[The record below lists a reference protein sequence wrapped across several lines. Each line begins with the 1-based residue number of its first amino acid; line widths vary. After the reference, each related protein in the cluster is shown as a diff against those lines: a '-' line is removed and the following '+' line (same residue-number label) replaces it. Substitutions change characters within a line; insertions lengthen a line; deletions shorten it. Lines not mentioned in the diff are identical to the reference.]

1 MKTRRMLSMAMAG
14 IMGLSLLAGCGN
26 SSGTGNGS
34 QDTQSS
40 AETEAA
46 AADTSSAASDTGTS
60 QAEGDSEVLE
70 DIAEITMVYMP
81 MGAIPSG
88 LQEVED
94 AINEITENEINVH
107 VDIQMIESGNY
118 DQQISL
124 MMSSSEKVD
133 LMLTLPIGS
142 SSYNNMANQKQFM
155 DISGLLE
162 EYGQDVLSTVGSLI
176 ESTTVDGSIYAV
188 PTYRTLVTSAYIVM
202 RTDVLED
209 LGLLE
214 KAQNMTSFTEYEE
227 ILAAVKSSEKWSYLA
242 GIVNSDVDGLCLPL
256 AGSYLGVDNF
266 SDATSYDQLGDLNK
280 IIAIDPEGS
289 DDTVRMNFDTPEYKA
304 MIDKMRDWYE
314 KGYVYEDAATTDDAA
329 ETLIKSNVGF
339 SYFVEGEIGIETS
352 KTAACGMPMTCV
364 KIVTHPI
371 STSSCTKFVWAVPNS
386 STEPE
391 AAVKFMNMMYTDS
404 RIENLLVW
412 GIEGRDYQ
420 VKDGVAYFMDGQDA
434 NSVAYQTADF
444 MFGNQF
450 LAYPWDGQSA
460 DFREVAKEEMDGAQ
474 ESKYL
479 GFSCDTTNIQNQ
491 LTAIANVISEFG
503 PSLESG
509 IAPEGTYEEF
519 IQKLYDSGA
528 QDIVDEYQR
537 QLDEW
542 LAEQE

>member
-1 MKTRRMLSMAMAG
+1 MKKSNIISMSMALMLG
-14 IMGLSLLAGCGN
+14 VSLVAGCGN
-26 SSGTGNGS
+26 SEGGQS
-34 QDTQSS
+34 QDAGTKSNASVGTEGNEDPGSS
-40 AETEAA
+40 
-46 AADTSSAASDTGTS
+46 SSAAASSSD
-60 QAEGDSEVLE
+60 E
-70 DIAEITMVYMP
+70 DMAEIKMVYMP
-81 MGAIPSG
+81 LGSMPKG

-94 AINEITENEINVH
+94 AINEITEAEINTH
-107 VDIQMIESGNY
+107 VDIDMIESGSY
-118 DQQISL
+118 DQQIGL
-124 MMSSSEKVD
+124 MMSSGEKLD

-155 DISGLLE
+155 DISSLLS
-162 EYGQDVLSTVGSLI
+162 EYGQGVLDTVGNLI
-176 ESTTVDGSIYAV
+176 EATTVDGKIYAV

-227 ILAAVKSSEKWSYLA
+227 ILEAIKNSDKWGNLA

-280 IIAIDPEGS
+280 IIAVDPSGS
-289 DDTVRMNFDTPEYKA
+289 DDTVKMNFATEEYKA

-314 KGYVYEDAATTDDAA
+314 KGYVYKDAATTEDPA
-329 ETLIKSNVGF
+329 EVLIKNNVGF
-339 SYFVEGEIGIETS
+339 SYFVEGEIGIEAS

-364 KIVTHPI
+364 KIETYPI
-371 STSSCTKFVWAVPNS
+371 STSSCTKFVWAVPNNA
-386 STEPE
+386 TEPE

-420 VKDGVAYFMDGQDA
+420 VKDGVATFVDGQDA

-450 LAYPWDGQSA
+450 LALPWEGQSA
-460 DFREVAKEEMDGAQ
+460 DFRDIAKEEMDSAS

-479 GFSCDTTNIQNQ
+479 GFSCDTSNIQNQ
-491 LTAIANVISEFG
+491 LSAIANVIAEYG

-509 IAPEGTYEEF
+509 IAEEGTLDEF
-519 IQKLYDSGA
+519 IEKLNSVGA
-528 QDIVDEYQR
+528 QDIVDEYQT
-537 QLDEW
+537 QLNEW
-542 LAEQE
+542 LADQQ

>member
-1 MKTRRMLSMAMAG
+1 MKKSNIISMSMALMLG
-14 IMGLSLLAGCGN
+14 VSLVAGCGN
-26 SSGTGNGS
+26 SEGGQS
-34 QDTQSS
+34 QDAGAAGTESS
-40 AETEAA
+40 ASAGTEGNTDTGASSSA
-46 AADTSSAASDTGTS
+46 AADVSD
-60 QAEGDSEVLE
+60 E
-70 DIAEITMVYMP
+70 DMAEIKMVYMP
-81 MGAIPSG
+81 LGSMPKG

-94 AINEITENEINVH
+94 AINEITEAEINTH
-107 VDIQMIESGNY
+107 VDIEMIESGSY
-118 DQQISL
+118 DQQIGL
-124 MMSSSEKVD
+124 MMSSGEKVD

-155 DISGLLE
+155 DISALLS
-162 EYGQDVLSTVGSLI
+162 EYGQGVLDTVGNLI
-176 ESTTVDGSIYAV
+176 EATTVDGKIYAV

-227 ILAAVKSSEKWSYLA
+227 ILEAVKSSEKWGNLA

-266 SDATSYDQLGDLNK
+266 ADASSYDQLGDLNK
-280 IIAIDPEGS
+280 IIAVDPSGS
-289 DDTVRMNFDTPEYKA
+289 DDTVKMNFATEEYKA

-314 KGYVYEDAATTDDAA
+314 KGYVYKDAATTEDSA
-329 ETLIKSNVGF
+329 EILIKNNVGF
-339 SYFVEGEIGIETS
+339 SYFVEGEIGIESS

-364 KIVTHPI
+364 KIETHPI
-371 STSSCTKFVWAVPNS
+371 STSSCTKFVWAVPNNA
-386 STEPE
+386 TEPE

-420 VKDGVAYFMDGQDA
+420 VKDGVATFMDGQDA

-450 LAYPWDGQSA
+450 LALPWDGQSA
-460 DFREVAKEEMDGAQ
+460 DFRDIAKEEMDSAT

-479 GFSCDTTNIQNQ
+479 GFSCDTSNIQNQ
-491 LTAIANVISEFG
+491 LSAVANVIAEYG

-509 IAPEGTYEEF
+509 IAEEGTLDEF
-519 IQKLYDSGA
+519 IEKLNSVGA
-528 QDIVDEYQR
+528 QDIVDEYQT
-537 QLDEW
+537 QLNEW
-542 LAEQE
+542 LENQQ

>member
-1 MKTRRMLSMAMAG
+1 M
-14 IMGLSLLAGCGN
+14 
-26 SSGTGNGS
+26 
-34 QDTQSS
+34 
-40 AETEAA
+40 
-46 AADTSSAASDTGTS
+46 
-60 QAEGDSEVLE
+60 
-70 DIAEITMVYMP
+70 AEITMIYMP
-81 MGAIPSG
+81 LGSMPKG

-94 AINEITENEINVH
+94 AINAITEAEINTH
-107 VDIQMIESGNY
+107 VDIQMIESGSY
-118 DQQISL
+118 DQQIGL
-124 MMSSSEKVD
+124 MMSSGEKVD

-155 DISGLLE
+155 DISALLK
-162 EYGQDVLSTVGSLI
+162 EYGQGVLDTVGNLI
-176 ESTTVDGSIYAV
+176 EATTVDGKIYAV

-202 RTDVLED
+202 QTDVLED

-227 ILAAVKSSEKWSYLA
+227 ILEAVKSNEKWNYLA

-266 SDATSYDQLGDLNK
+266 ADASSYDQLGDLNK

-289 DDTVRMNFDTPEYKA
+289 DDTVKMNYATPEYKA

-314 KGYVYEDAATTDDAA
+314 KGYVYADAATTEDSA
-329 ETLIKSNVGF
+329 EILVKNNVGF

-371 STSSCTKFVWAVPNS
+371 SLSSCTKFVWAVPNTA
-386 STEPE
+386 TEPE
-391 AAVKFMNMMYTDS
+391 AAIKFMNMMYTDS

-420 VKDGVAYFMDGQDA
+420 VKDGVACFMDGQDA
-434 NSVAYQTADF
+434 NSVAYQSADF

-450 LAYPWDGQSA
+450 LALPWEGQSA
-460 DFREVAKEEMDGAQ
+460 DFRDIAKAEMDSAR

-479 GFSCDTTNIQNQ
+479 GFSCDTSNIQNE
-491 LTAIANVISEFG
+491 LTAIANVIAEYG

-509 IAPEGTYEEF
+509 IAPEGTLDEF
-519 IQKLYDSGA
+519 IAKLESVNA
-528 QDIVDEYQR
+528 QAIVDEYQR

-542 LAEQE
+542 LAQQE